1 MYAGDIDE
9 RLSGLSTVSDL
20 LNLSNDNRH
29 TSRVGFAGR
38 HLPMVAISS
47 DGWLPSQAPL
57 FHFNWKPPCYD
68 SHTSVYVAHRMA
80 KMD

>member
-1 MYAGDIDE
+1 MLGTSGDIDE

-29 TSRVGFAGR
+29 TNRVGFAGR

-47 DGWLPSQAPL
+47 EGWLPSQAPL
-57 FHFNWKPPCYD
+57 FHFNWLC
-68 SHTSVYVAHRMA
+68 
-80 KMD
+80 